1 MNSETNDVDN
11 LNNLNYID
19 NQYSKSVKKMS
30 YDDILSSLNLVVSK
44 DGVLKYMKIKTETL
58 DIHLENTQNIQNIQN
73 TETSK
78 IEPQVKNSYIYN
90 KYFKNYKDKN
100 ICEKIPTSREEYIKM
115 MKEHLINLQNKRMIQ
130 QKSKKL
136 LFINNSKPIYTNT
149 TTNHNFLF
157 KF

>member
-1 MNSETNDVDN
+1 MNFETNNVDN
-11 LNNLNYID
+11 LDNLNYID

-58 DIHLENTQNIQNIQN
+58 NINHIENTQNIQNI
-73 TETSK
+73 ETSK

-90 KYFKNYKDKN
+90 KYFKNYKDEN
-100 ICEKIPTSREEYIKM
+100 TGEKLPTSREEYIKM
-115 MKEHLINLQNKRMIQ
+115 MKEHSINLQNKRMIQ